1 MRYWLPALLVAGL
14 VAVAGYALVQP
25 LQTTPQAVTTSTTTM
40 STQNQAT
47 ETVHQTEVRIL
58 LLNIA
63 VNGTEITAGST
74 IHLTASIQNTGPEE
88 VLLEYFIGQLF
99 EVIIRDGSGAPVY
112 VHSDTGFQKYLMA
125 APLHLRLAP
134 GESHTETIEITLVY
148 SRGAGKSNPLP
159 PGTYTLTV
167 YLTAAVQGHA
177 FGIIDGVKA
186 YTSASTTLTVR
197 PR

>member
-25 LQTTPQAVTTSTTTM
+25 LQTTSQALTTSTTTM

-47 ETVHQTEVRIL
+47 ETVHQTADKPLR
-58 LLNIA
+58 LNIA
-63 VNGTEITAGST
+63 MDGVEFTPGST
-74 IHLTASIQNTGPEE
+74 IHLTASIQNTGTEE
-88 VLLEYFIGQLF
+88 VSLEYFIGQLF

-112 VHSDTGFQKYLMA
+112 IHSDTGFQKYLMA

-148 SRGAGKSNPLP
+148 SRGAEKNNPLP

-167 YLTAAVQGHA
+167 YLTAAVQGHPS
-177 FGIIDGVKA
+177 GIIDGVKA